1 MKMYRNPGLRVLSTL
16 ALIALVAALPVHA
29 QKTSTPP
36 DSTLYTTYSGTPTSV
51 SWIVCGSTEESE
63 GCYGSGKLGPF
74 AGVGAILEGN
84 PSVSGD
90 VVTRAIYIVDS
101 GDESDVQLYV
111 YKKTDTVTSSSD
123 TVDVTLAKT
132 ISLPLTGGTKVLTYM
147 AANAKYLFIGTSLS
161 TQGIRVTKSNLAVTL
176 LGGFSP
182 PIDVT
187 SITVDEYGY
196 VAVTQAGGFS
206 LYGPDGGE
214 EEDGGGT
221 SFTVGTAQ
229 SLPASVLLNGDP
241 RPARQLGYKMKS
253 APPAAN

>member
-1 MKMYRNPGLRVLSTL
+1 MSRNPRLLSAA
-16 ALIALVAALPVHA
+16 ALISFAMALPVQA

-51 SWIVCGSTEESE
+51 SWSTCGSTEESE

-84 PSVSGD
+84 PSVKGD

-101 GDESDVQLYV
+101 GDASNVQLYA
-111 YKKTDTVTSSSD
+111 YKKTDTVTSSNDS
-123 TVDVTLAKT
+123 VEVTLAKT
-132 ISLPLTGGTKVLTYM
+132 VSLPLTGGTHSRAFM
-147 AANAKYLFIGTSLS
+147 AANAKYLFIGTDLS
-161 TQGIRVTKSNLAVTL
+161 TQGVRVAKNNLAVTQ

-182 PIDVT
+182 PMNIT

-196 VAVTQAGGFS
+196 VAVTQTGGFS
-206 LYGPDGGE
+206 LYGPDGGG

-229 SLPASVLLNGDP
+229 SLPASILLLGDTQP
-241 RPARQLGYKMKS
+241 RQPGYKMKS
-253 APPAAN
+253 ASAGN